1 MTGNSALI
9 LALVCGLIAV
19 GYGFWARSWILS
31 QDAGNPRM
39 QEIAAAIQTGAAAY
53 LARQYKTITIVGL
66 VLAILIFFFLDS
78 MSAVGFVIGALLS
91 GLCGF
96 IGMNVSVK
104 ANVRTA
110 QAATKGIGPAL
121 DVAFRGGA
129 ITGMLVVGLGLLGVT
144 AFYWFL
150 VGNGSLTPDK
160 NLAKMLNPLIGFAF
174 GSSLISIFAR
184 LGGGIFTKGADVGAD
199 LVGKVE
205 AGIPED
211 DPRNPAVIADNVG
224 DNVGD
229 CAGMAADLFETY
241 AVTLIATMV
250 LGALLVTGAGT
261 AAVVYPLALGAVS
274 IIASIIGC
282 FFVKASPGMKNVM
295 PALYKGLAV
304 AGGLS
309 LIAFYFVTT
318 WLMPDNSIKAAGS
331 QMALFGACFVGLALT
346 AALVWIT
353 EYYTGTQY
361 APVKH
366 IAAASTT
373 GHGTNIIAGLG
384 VSMRSTAWP
393 VIFVCIAIMAAYSL
407 AGLYGI
413 AIAATSML
421 SMAGIVVALDAY
433 GPITDNA
440 GGIAEMAEM
449 PKSVRDITDPLDAV
463 GNTTKA
469 VTKGYAIGS
478 AGLAA
483 LVLFADYTHKL
494 EAYGKAISFD
504 LSDPMVIIGLFIG
517 GLIPYLFGAM
527 AMEAVGRAAGSV
539 VVEVRRQFADGAIM
553 AGKRKPDYSAAV
565 DMLTSAAIKEMM
577 IPSLLP
583 VVVPILVGLV
593 LGPKALGGLL
603 MGTIVTGL
611 FVAISMCTGGGAW
624 DNAKKYIEDGNHG
637 GKGSEAHKAA
647 VTGDTVG
654 DPYKDTAGPAINPLI
669 KIINIVALLI
679 VPLMMKLHGGEVK
692 VAPVAPV
699 AAVAVVAATAAT
711 AAAVTAPAA
720 APSAAPAAAVAAP
733 AAAAA
738 TSAVSDA
745 AMIAAA
751 QAAADAAS
759 VKVENGVVK
768 FYFATGKSE
777 VAKGGAAALADVI
790 KAVGGGKKAVISG
803 YHDASGDPAKNAEL
817 AKQRA
822 FAVRDALKAAGVA
835 EDKIE
840 LKKPE
845 QAKVDGPA
853 AEARR
858 VEVSVQ

>member
-1 MTGNSALI
+1 MIGNTPLI
-9 LALVCGLIAV
+9 LAIVCGLVAV
-19 GYGFWARSWILS
+19 GYGFWARSWILAK
-31 QDAGNPRM
+31 DPGNARM
-39 QEIAAAIQTGAAAY
+39 QEIAAAIQAGASAY
-53 LARQYKTITIVGL
+53 LAKQYTTIAVVGV
-66 VLAILIFFFLDS
+66 VLAILIGIFLDATT
-78 MSAVGFVIGALLS
+78 AVGFVVGAVLS
-91 GLCGF
+91 GACGF
-96 IGMNVSVK
+96 IGMNVSVR

-110 QAATKGIGPAL
+110 QAATQGIGPAL

-129 ITGMLVVGLGLLGVT
+129 ITGMLVVGLGLLGVSV
-144 AFYWFL
+144 FYWFL
-150 VGNGSLTPDK
+150 AGNGNLTPDRS
-160 NLAKMLNPLIGFAF
+160 LSAILNPLIGFAF

-250 LGALLVTGAGT
+250 LGALMV
-261 AAVVYPLALGAVS
+261 AAAPVNAVLYPLALGGVS
-274 IIASIIGC
+274 IIASIVGC
-282 FFVKASPGMKNVM
+282 FFVKASPGMVNVM

-304 AGGLS
+304 AGILS
-309 LIAFYFVTT
+309 LIAFWFVTS
-318 WLMPDNSIKAAGS
+318 WIIPDNAIAPSGS
-331 QMALFGACFVGLALT
+331 QLKLFGACFVGLALT
-346 AALVWIT
+346 AALVWVT

-361 APVKH
+361 KPVQH
-366 IAAASTT
+366 IAQASTT

-393 VIFVCIAIMAAYSL
+393 VIFVCIAILASYAL

-413 AIAATSML
+413 AVAATSML

-440 GGIAEMAEM
+440 GGIAEMSEL
-449 PKSVRDITDPLDAV
+449 PDSVRAVTDPLDAV

-478 AGLAA
+478 AGLAS

-494 EAYGKAISFD
+494 ESFGLNISFN
-504 LSDPMVIIGLFIG
+504 LSDPMVIVGLFIG

-527 AMEAVGRAAGSV
+527 AMEAVGRAAGAV
-539 VVEVRRQFADGAIM
+539 VEEVRRQFREIPGIM
-553 AGKRKPDYSAAV
+553 EGTGKPEYGKAV
-565 DMLTSAAIKEMM
+565 SMLTGAAIKEMM

-583 VVVPILVGLV
+583 VVVPILVGLL

-624 DNAKKYIEDGNHG
+624 DNAKKYIEDGHHG

-654 DPYKDTAGPAINPLI
+654 DPYKDTAGPAVNPLI

-679 VPLMMKLHGGEVK
+679 VPLVVKFHGGDAAAAMPHK
-692 VAPVAPV
+692 VEAPV
-699 AAVAVVAATAAT
+699 
-711 AAAVTAPAA
+711 AVTAPAA
-720 APSAAPAAAVAAP
+720 PAPAPSAPAPAAPAASATPPAAVA
-733 AAAAA
+733 
-738 TSAVSDA
+738 SGAV
-745 AMIAAA
+745 
-751 QAAADAAS
+751 
-759 VKVENGVVK
+759 K
-768 FYFATGKSE
+768 
-777 VAKGGAAALADVI
+777 
-790 KAVGGGKKAVISG
+790 
-803 YHDASGDPAKNAEL
+803 
-817 AKQRA
+817 
-822 FAVRDALKAAGVA
+822 
-835 EDKIE
+835 
-840 LKKPE
+840 
-845 QAKVDGPA
+845 
-853 AEARR
+853 
-858 VEVSVQ
+858 

>member
-1 MTGNSALI
+1 MSVAIMIALAAAVLAVLYGVLMSKWITGLP
-9 LALVCGLIAV
+9 
-19 GYGFWARSWILS
+19 
-31 QDAGNPRM
+31 AGNARM
-39 QEIAAAIQTGAAAY
+39 QEIASAIQQGAAAY
-53 LARQYKTITIVGL
+53 LARQYKAITIVGI
-66 VLAILIFFFLDS
+66 VLALLIGIFLNVTT
-78 MSAVGFVIGALLS
+78 AIGFVIGAVLS
-91 GLCGF
+91 GACGF

-121 DVAFRGGA
+121 DVAFKGGA
-129 ITGMLVVGLGLLGVT
+129 ITGMLVVGLGLLGVAGFY
-144 AFYWFL
+144 AFL
-150 VGNGSLTPDK
+150 GAEKATN
-160 NLAKMLNPLIGFAF
+160 LNPLIGLAF

-250 LGALLVTGAGT
+250 LGSLLLTNAGPNGMM
-261 AAVVYPLALGAVS
+261 YPLMLAAVS
-274 IIASIIGC
+274 IVASIIGC

-304 AGGLS
+304 AGALS
-309 LIAFYFVTT
+309 LVAFYFVTMKMFPEG
-318 WLMPDNSIKAAGS
+318 LVAGELAIS
-331 QMALFGACFVGLALT
+331 ANQLFGACAVGLVLT

-353 EYYTGTQY
+353 EYYTGTDY

-366 IAAASTT
+366 IAQASTT
-373 GHGTNIIAGLG
+373 GHATNIIAGIG
-384 VSMRSTAWP
+384 ISMKSTAWP
-393 VIFVCIAIMAAYSL
+393 VLSVCVAIFVSHHL
-407 AGLYGI
+407 AGLYGV

-440 GGIAEMAEM
+440 GGIAEMAEL
-449 PKSVRDITDPLDAV
+449 PSSVRDVTDPLDAV

-494 EAYGKAISFD
+494 QGAGIDVKFD

-517 GLIPYLFGAM
+517 GLIPFLFAAM
-527 AMEAVGRAAGSV
+527 AMEAVGRAAGAV
-539 VVEVRRQFADGAIM
+539 VEEVRRQFRDIKGIMDGT
-553 AGKRKPDYSAAV
+553 GKPEYGKAV
-565 DMLTSAAIKEMM
+565 DMLTTAAIKEMM

-583 VVVPILVGLV
+583 VAVPVAVGLI
-593 LGPKALGGLL
+593 LGPVALGGLL

-654 DPYKDTAGPAINPLI
+654 DPYKDTAGPAVNPLI

-679 VPLMMKLHGGEVK
+679 VPLLH
-692 VAPVAPV
+692 
-699 AAVAVVAATAAT
+699 
-711 AAAVTAPAA
+711 
-720 APSAAPAAAVAAP
+720 
-733 AAAAA
+733 
-738 TSAVSDA
+738 
-745 AMIAAA
+745 
-751 QAAADAAS
+751 
-759 VKVENGVVK
+759 
-768 FYFATGKSE
+768 
-777 VAKGGAAALADVI
+777 L
-790 KAVGGGKKAVISG
+790 
-803 YHDASGDPAKNAEL
+803 
-817 AKQRA
+817 
-822 FAVRDALKAAGVA
+822 
-835 EDKIE
+835 
-840 LKKPE
+840 
-845 QAKVDGPA
+845 
-853 AEARR
+853 
-858 VEVSVQ
+858 

>member
-1 MTGNSALI
+1 MSSMTGNPALI

-19 GYGFWARSWILS
+19 AYGFWARSWILS
-31 QDAGNPRM
+31 QDAGNARM
-39 QEIAAAIQTGAAAY
+39 QEISAAIQTGAAAY
-53 LARQYKTITIVGL
+53 LARQYKTIAIVGVIL
-66 VLAILIFFFLDS
+66 AVLIGFFLDGKT
-78 MSAVGFVIGALLS
+78 AVGFVVGAVLS
-91 GLCGF
+91 GACGF
-96 IGMNVSVK
+96 IGMNVSVR

-129 ITGMLVVGLGLLGVT
+129 TTGMLVVGLGLLGVT
-144 AFYWFL
+144 GFFWFL
-150 VGNGSLTPDK
+150 VGNGNLTPNQK
-160 NLAKMLNPLIGFAF
+160 LADLLNPLIGFAF

-250 LGALLVTGAGT
+250 LGALLVASSPLN
-261 AAVVYPLALGAVS
+261 AVLYPLALGAVS
-274 IIASIIGC
+274 IVASIVGC

-295 PALYKGLAV
+295 PALYKGLAI
-304 AGGLS
+304 AGILS
-309 LIAFYFVTT
+309 LVAFYFVTM
-318 WLMPDNSIKAAGS
+318 WLMPDNAITATGS
-331 QMALFGACFVGLALT
+331 QMKLFGACAVGLVLT
-346 AALVWIT
+346 AALVWVT

-366 IAAASTT
+366 IAQASTT

-393 VIFVCIAIMAAYSL
+393 VVFVCVAILVSYKL
-407 AGLYGI
+407 AGLFGI

-440 GGIAEMAEM
+440 GGIAEMADM
-449 PKSVRDITDPLDAV
+449 PPEVRAVTDPLDAV

-478 AGLAA
+478 AGLAS

-494 EAYGKAISFD
+494 ESYGRAISFD
-504 LSDPMVIIGLFIG
+504 LSDPLVIVGLFIG

-539 VVEVRRQFADGAIM
+539 VVEVRRQFADGLIM

-565 DMLTSAAIKEMM
+565 DMLTTSAIKEMI

-583 VVVPILVGLV
+583 VVVPVLVGLL
-593 LGPKALGGLL
+593 LGPKALGGML
-603 MGTIVTGL
+603 MGTIITGIFL
-611 FVAISMCTGGGAW
+611 AISMCTGGGAW
-624 DNAKKYIEDGNHG
+624 DNAKKYIEDGHHG
-637 GKGSEAHKAA
+637 GKGSDAHKAA

-679 VPLMMKLHGGEVK
+679 VPLVVKFHGGE
-692 VAPVAPV
+692 AV
-699 AAVAVVAATAAT
+699 AAPMTSNAPI
-711 AAAVTAPAA
+711 TAPAA
-720 APSAAPAAAVAAP
+720 VSKPAATVMAPAMPAPVPQQASDASATPTPVPASASASAA
-733 AAAAA
+733 
-738 TSAVSDA
+738 
-745 AMIAAA
+745 
-751 QAAADAAS
+751 
-759 VKVENGVVK
+759 
-768 FYFATGKSE
+768 
-777 VAKGGAAALADVI
+777 
-790 KAVGGGKKAVISG
+790 
-803 YHDASGDPAKNAEL
+803 
-817 AKQRA
+817 R
-822 FAVRDALKAAGVA
+822 
-835 EDKIE
+835 
-840 LKKPE
+840 
-845 QAKVDGPA
+845 
-853 AEARR
+853 
-858 VEVSVQ
+858 

>member
-1 MTGNSALI
+1 MVGQSALI
-9 LALVCGLIAV
+9 FVLACGLVAV
-19 GYGFWARSWILS
+19 AYGFWSRSWILS
-31 QDAGNPRM
+31 QDPGNARM
-39 QEIAAAIQTGAAAY
+39 QEIAGAIQTGAAAY
-53 LARQYKTITIVGL
+53 LARQYKTIAIVG
-66 VLAILIFFFLDS
+66 VVITILIGFFLGS
-78 MSAVGFVIGALLS
+78 TTAIGFVLGAVLS
-91 GLCGF
+91 GACGF
-96 IGMNVSVK
+96 IGMNISVR

-129 ITGMLVVGLGLLGVT
+129 ITGMLVVGLGLLGV
-144 AFYWFL
+144 AGFFWFL
-150 VGNGSLTPDK
+150 VGNGNFTPDK
-160 NLAKMLNPLIGFAF
+160 NLAKLLNPLIGFAF

-250 LGALLVTGAGT
+250 LGALMVS
-261 AAVVYPLALGAVS
+261 AAPMQAVLYPLVLGAVS
-274 IIASIIGC
+274 ILASIVGC

-295 PALYKGLAV
+295 PALYKGLAI
-304 AGGLS
+304 AGVLS

-318 WLMPDNSIKAAGS
+318 MVMPDNAITATGS
-331 QMALFGACFVGLALT
+331 QMRLFGACAVGLVLT
-346 AALVWIT
+346 ASLVWIT
-353 EYYTGTQY
+353 EFYTGTQY

-366 IAAASTT
+366 IAQASTT

-393 VIFVCIAIMAAYSL
+393 VLFVCVAILASYQL

-413 AIAATSML
+413 ATAATAML

-440 GGIAEMAEM
+440 GGIAEMAEL
-449 PKSVRDITDPLDAV
+449 PSSVREVTDPLDAV

-494 EAYGKAISFD
+494 EAYGHQITFD
-504 LSDPMVIIGLFIG
+504 LSDPMVIVGLFIG
-517 GLIPYLFGAM
+517 GMIPYLFGAM
-527 AMEAVGRAAGSV
+527 AMEAVGRAAGAV
-539 VVEVRRQFADGAIM
+539 VVEVRRQFKEIPGIM
-553 AGKRKPDYSAAV
+553 EGTAKPEYGKAV
-565 DMLTSAAIKEMM
+565 DMLTTAAIKEMV

-583 VVVPILVGLV
+583 VVVPILVGVL

-624 DNAKKYIEDGNHG
+624 DNAKKYIEDGHHG

-654 DPYKDTAGPAINPLI
+654 DPYKDTAGPAVNPLI

-679 VPLMMKLHGGEVK
+679 VPLLPM
-692 VAPVAPV
+692 
-699 AAVAVVAATAAT
+699 AT
-711 AAAVTAPAA
+711 
-720 APSAAPAAAVAAP
+720 
-733 AAAAA
+733 
-738 TSAVSDA
+738 
-745 AMIAAA
+745 
-751 QAAADAAS
+751 
-759 VKVENGVVK
+759 
-768 FYFATGKSE
+768 
-777 VAKGGAAALADVI
+777 
-790 KAVGGGKKAVISG
+790 
-803 YHDASGDPAKNAEL
+803 
-817 AKQRA
+817 
-822 FAVRDALKAAGVA
+822 
-835 EDKIE
+835 
-840 LKKPE
+840 
-845 QAKVDGPA
+845 
-853 AEARR
+853 
-858 VEVSVQ
+858 